1 MALTLR
7 HQTAAQFAARFWAK
21 LRVAYTAGDK
31 IAYSRMIWWLYGR
44 VQAGDLTTNDVRLS
58 FNNAYGRSLSLA
70 QWNTFVTNT
79 LKPIRD
85 RYQAMIDEADL

>member
-21 LRVAYTAGDK
+21 LRAAYVAGDK
-31 IAYSRMIWWLYGR
+31 ITYGRMIWWLYGK
-44 VQAGDLTTNDVRLS
+44 VQAGDLTNNDVRVS
-58 FNNAYGRSLSLA
+58 FNSAYGRSLTLA

-85 RYQAMIDEADL
+85 RYQAMLNEADL